1 MKRDKYEAERCTVDG
16 VFLTRGLLRGSKYSP
31 DDPRGYYIA
40 FNFKYFGV
48 VLAVRLSLLGKLC
61 NYSSIWNYAKQRK
74 FDSA

>member
-40 FNFKYFGV
+40 FNFKYFGIMFRIR
-48 VLAVRLSLLGKLC
+48 LAITGKLHSH
-61 NYSSIWNYAKQRK
+61 SSIWNYAKQRK